1 MAQPLAGLRRLKD
14 LDEVVAQQHRLAQSP
29 P

>member
-14 LDEVVAQQHRLAQSP
+14 LDEVVAQQRGLAQSP